1 MSSVH
6 SPERTSEVTFA
17 RVLRSEWI
25 KFRTLPSTWWTLGA
39 AVAAMVVFGA
49 VIGSGTSDRMDAD
62 PWELTP
68 AAMMRGYYVAQLL
81 IGVLGALLVSSE
93 YASGMIRATLTAVPA
108 RSKVLAAKAVLF
120 TAVSSVAMTTAA
132 FGAFLTSQAFIDPAY
147 HLGIGDD
154 GVWQAVLGTG
164 AYLAV
169 VGLLGGALGWV
180 VRSTP
185 GAISAL
191 VGLVLVAPLLLQIFS
206 SDLASDLSRLL
217 PSELAVSVSSVS
229 TQPGSLAAGAGALG
243 LLGWLVAATVAAL
256 AMVRSRDA

>member
-1 MSSVH
+1 MSTAD
-6 SPERTSEVTFA
+6 RASEVTFL

-25 KFRTLPSTWWTLGA
+25 KFRSLPSTWWTLGA

-49 VIGSGTSDRMDAD
+49 VIGSGTADRMDAD

-68 AAMMRGYYVAQLL
+68 AAMMRGYYIAQLL

-93 YASGMIRATLTAVPA
+93 YSTGMIRATLTAVPA
-108 RSKVLAAKAVLF
+108 RSRVLAAKAVLF
-120 TAVSSVAMTTAA
+120 AVVSSTAMTTAA

-147 HLGIGDD
+147 HLDLGDD

-164 AYLAV
+164 AYLTV
-169 VGLLGGALGWV
+169 VGLLGGALGWIL
-180 VRSTP
+180 RSTP

-206 SDLASDLSRLL
+206 SDLASDISRLM
-217 PSELAVSVSSVS
+217 PSELAISVSSVA
-229 TQPGSLAAGAGALG
+229 TQPGPLGAGEAALG
-243 LLGWLVAATVAAL
+243 LISWLAAAVTVAL
-256 AMVRSRDA
+256 VMVRSRDA

>member
-1 MSSVH
+1 MTGVLSSN
-6 SPERTSEVTFA
+6 RASEVTFA

-49 VIGSGTSDRMDAD
+49 VIGSGTADRMDAD

-68 AAMMRGYYVAQLL
+68 AAMMRGYYIAQLL
-81 IGVLGALLVSSE
+81 VGVLGALLVSSE
-93 YASGMIRATLTAVPA
+93 YATGMIRATLTAVPA
-108 RSKVLAAKAVLF
+108 RAKVLAAKAVLF
-120 TAVSSVAMTTAA
+120 TAIGSVVMTVAA
-132 FGAFLTSQAFIDPAY
+132 FGAFVASQAFIDPAY
-147 HLGIGDD
+147 HLDVGAD

-164 AYLAV
+164 AYLTF

-180 VRSTP
+180 LRSTP

-206 SDLASDLSRLL
+206 SDLASDISRFL
-217 PSELAVSVSSVS
+217 PSELAISVSSVAA
-229 TQPGSLAAGAGALG
+229 QPGPLGAGEAALG
-243 LLGWLVAATVAAL
+243 LIGWLAVAAVGAA